1 MINLLLNTWL
11 ARLNSRALRAAGL
24 TAAFSVAACTD
35 GGGGSAGST
44 NVIFGSSEE
53 AQQHASAERTYPLDP
68 IDCSVPE
75 LRNWVQANMLDY
87 YLWYDQVPLVN
98 LEDYSSEESLIGDL
112 RVLPFDRFSYI
123 GDAEAST
130 SLFEEGKLY
139 GYGWKLRRTSDSD
152 VKIAFIYPRSPLA
165 SENVERGDFLL
176 AINGVHPLDMTAAQ
190 WDDFL
195 GTGEE
200 IKTPTFTFLDNNG
213 NQRDVTV
220 TRTEFDIDTVLDASV
235 LPVAGANVG
244 YLAFTQFLETSNA
257 ELDAAFAQFSQ
268 QNVSELVL
276 DLRYNGGGRIS
287 VANNLA
293 SKIAGPQYAGEVFA
307 EIAYNNKY
315 AEDNVPF
322 LLGNSLNSL
331 SLDRVVVLSSSNT
344 CSASEMVING
354 LEPFVDV
361 VQIGGTSCGKP
372 YGSSARQ
379 ACGKQ
384 MSALEIRFVNAAGFG
399 DYYDGIAADCAASDE
414 VVYGLGD
421 PREAMLK
428 AGLDYIGNGSCAAV
442 QASSATLDDGV
453 DIGDSTGTRELAPG
467 KPSAGI
473 LSSDPVH
480 QEKTILVD

>member
-1 MINLLLNTWL
+1 MINQLLKPWL
-11 ARLNSRALRAAGL
+11 ARPATGAIRVAVLAAAL
-24 TAAFSVAACTD
+24 SVAACTD
-35 GGGGSAGST
+35 GGGSAGGTS
-44 NVIFGSSEE
+44 VIFGSNAE
-53 AQQHASAERTYPLDP
+53 AQQASGERTYPLDP

-75 LRNWVQANMLDY
+75 MRNWVQANMLDY
-87 YLWYDQVPLVN
+87 YLWYDQVPQVN
-98 LEDYSSEESLIGDL
+98 LAGYSSEESLISDL

-123 GDAEAST
+123 GDAEASS

-139 GYGWKLRRTSDSD
+139 GYGWKLRRTSESD

-165 SENVERGDFLL
+165 DVNVQRGDFLL
-176 AINGVHPLDMTAAQ
+176 AINGVHPLDITAAQ

-200 IKTPTFTFLDNNG
+200 IKTPTFTFLDSEG
-213 NQRDVTV
+213 NQNDVAV
-220 TRTEFDIDTVLDASV
+220 TRAEFDIDTVLDASV

-307 EIAYNNKY
+307 EIAYNDKFEAN
-315 AEDNVPF
+315 NVPF

-354 LEPFVDV
+354 LEPFIDV

-399 DYYDGIAADCAASDE
+399 DYYDGIAADCAASDD

-421 PREAMLK
+421 PRETMLK
-428 AGLDYIGNGSCAAV
+428 AGLEYIGNGSCATV
-442 QASSATLDDGV
+442 QASGSISNPAGA
-453 DIGDSTGTRELAPG
+453 RELPLDKPAAG
-467 KPSAGI
+467 LPSA
-473 LSSDPVH
+473 DPV
-480 QEKTILVD
+480 QEEKTILVD